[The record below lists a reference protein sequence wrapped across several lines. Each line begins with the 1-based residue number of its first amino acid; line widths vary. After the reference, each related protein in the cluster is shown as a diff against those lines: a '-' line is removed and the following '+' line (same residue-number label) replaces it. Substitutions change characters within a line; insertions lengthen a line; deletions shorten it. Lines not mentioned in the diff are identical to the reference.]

1 MDSRHQ
7 NQNQSQDN
15 NQPSHNYAF
24 NPSHNDTFNSFLHA
38 DTEPSFNN
46 SWDPDAF
53 ADPQDSV
60 NGFNPANTS
69 WDQNS
74 LQSSHLLPVS
84 NYGVQPRNLD
94 QTFSGNPSS
103 FNYSGFDSRANLSIA
118 PSSDNAW
125 AYGHVPLT
133 DDTNFDFT
141 RNQTYQRPPK
151 QTETISPQALQNYPA
166 TFHHVQIPEP
176 RPVSLSHSSSLNLYW
191 ILLTHIQS
199 QQFSQPVS
207 SGRRTPIGG
216 NSVQATVTR
225 HDWRS
230 IVSAIPEGTPNGAF
244 TSRNPSELAS
254 ATNST
259 HFKGFTFVG
268 NNKLELSTTK
278 GRIGIIC
285 NLHI

>member
-1 MDSRHQ
+1 MMDSRHQ
-7 NQNQSQDN
+7 NQDN
-15 NQPSHNYAF
+15 NNNQHSHNYAF
-24 NPSHNDTFNSFLHA
+24 NPSHTDTFNSFLHA

-46 SWDPDAF
+46 SWDSDAF
-53 ADPQDSV
+53 ADPQDAI
-60 NGFNPANTS
+60 NGFNPGNTT
-69 WDQNS
+69 WDQAS

-103 FNYSGFDSRANLSIA
+103 FSNYSNFDSRANLSIA
-118 PSSDNAW
+118 PSSDNTW
-125 AYGHVPLT
+125 AYGHVPLAE
-133 DDTNFDFT
+133 DPNFDFT
-141 RNQTYQRPPK
+141 RSQNYQRPPK

-166 TFHHVQIPEP
+166 TFNHVLIPEP
-176 RPVSLSHSSSLNLYW
+176 RPVSLRRSFSVSIYW
-191 ILLTHIQS
+191 ILLTSIQS

-207 SGRRTPIGG
+207 SGKRASVGG

-230 IVSAIPEGTPNGAF
+230 IVSAIPKGTPNGVF
-244 TSRNPSELAS
+244 TSRNPSELTS

-278 GRIGIIC
+278 GRI
-285 NLHI
+285 L